1 MADDDEFTLAP
12 SEEHSLLLELEG
24 EWDVLCR
31 YFTGDDDLT
40 IEVEGKESITMLGG
54 FWAVGTLTADVMGT
68 PLHGR
73 SSFGYD
79 PERRVYI
86 STWQDS
92 MNPHFYFFEGQYD
105 MVSGILHLSGRN
117 FDPRRGA
124 ASLYRSAVHFT
135 ERRAHRQALGGRRRR
150 LRHPDPR
157 IPVHPPAQEGEA
169 EVGIA

>member
-135 ERRAHRQALGGRRRR
+135 DEGRIAK
-150 LRHPDPR
+150 LS
-157 IPVHPPAQEGEA
+157 VEGEDGSDIPILEYRFTRPRKKA
-169 EVGIA
+169 KRK